1 MLVWPLYARRA
12 AHQYLSLAVCCA
24 RLLLSQRFVDV
35 NLCLGWSLGRLARLM
50 ILEFDATFF
59 RRGQWYW
66 HVLSSLALLGHLHII
81 EALIFL
87 IKRLFQWYLLWTDLS
102 GAPLS
107 FVLRDRTDL
116 WMHRLGIDFI
126 NGTILLHK
134 WGSQMRSF
142 RSIEEVVLELLE
154 DVLSCLFSSVDL
166 FHFLPDLFYRKVY
179 EVFSCPSLAVVA
191 KLLDALW
198 SNWAANA
205 GFIFGWSN
213 AL

>member
-12 AHQYLSLAVCCA
+12 AHQYLSLAVCSA

-35 NLCLGWSLGRLARLM
+35 NLCLGWSLGCLARLM

-59 RRGQWYW
+59 RRSQWYW
-66 HVLSSLALLGHLHII
+66 HVLSSLALLDHLHII

-87 IKRLFQWYLLWTDLS
+87 IKRLFQWYLLRADLS

-107 FVLRDRTDL
+107 FVLRDRTDF
-116 WMHRLGIDFI
+116 WVHRLSIDFI
-126 NGTILLHK
+126 NGAILLNK
-134 WGSQMRSF
+134 WASKMWTF
-142 RSIEEVVLELLE
+142 RSIEVVVLELLE
-154 DVLSCLFSSVDL
+154 DVLSCLFSSINL
-166 FHFLPDLFYRKVY
+166 FHFFPDLFYRKVD
-179 EVFSCPSLAVVA
+179 EVFSCPSLAVIA

-198 SNWAANA
+198 SHWAANA
-205 GFIFGWSN
+205 RFIFGWSN